1 MPRPLIFLL
10 ALLAPAAAAAPAEIT
25 YYDIEVLIFQHLD
38 PAGREA
44 EAWPV
49 EVDLPQPEHHVE
61 LGLPLPVPLPEFY
74 DRRFSYQPLPPEALQ
89 LGRERKALEESPAY
103 RVLLHLGWR
112 QPGLPAA
119 EALPVR
125 IERRLLLP
133 PPADQDTAETTGAG
147 APAAG
152 VPLEARMEGFIRV
165 FRARY
170 LHLQADLVLREQP
183 PAGPPWQAAE
193 GTGPEP
199 GTWEAADTEPGP
211 GDAVPAPPVFRLHQ
225 SRRMRSR
232 ELHYLDH
239 PVLGMLVVARPFTL
253 PETRQAAR

>member
-10 ALLAPAAAAAPAEIT
+10 ALLAPAAAAGPAEIT

-49 EVDLPQPEHHVE
+49 EVELPQPEHHVE

-89 LGRERKALEESPAY
+89 LGRERKALEESPGY

-125 IERRLLLP
+125 IERRLVLP
-133 PPADQDTAETTGAG
+133 PPADQDAVAATG

-152 VPLEARMEGFIRV
+152 VPLEARLEGFVRV

-170 LHLQADLVLREQP
+170 LHLQADLIYREAP
-183 PAGPPWQAAE
+183 PPEAPWQATLPQPD
-193 GTGPEP
+193 GTGGMAPPLETAPAPDIAAEP
-199 GTWEAADTEPGP
+199 
-211 GDAVPAPPVFRLHQ
+211 PPVFRLHQ

-239 PVLGMLVVARPFTL
+239 PVLGMLVVARPFT
-253 PETRQAAR
+253 PPAAKRASR